1 MALGGEGRA
10 GVMEGMGALKE
21 SLGLEKKTTKTL
33 TEAEKTKPN
42 FRSRSDAPGRLY
54 LSGTYQPLP
63 RGLITHCP
71 ETVHPLHLPET
82 YHSLPNQKCHLN

>member
-54 LSGTYQPLP
+54 LSGTYHSLSRNLPPSTPVPKTYHPLP
-63 RGLITHCP
+63 N
-71 ETVHPLHLPET
+71 
-82 YHSLPNQKCHLN
+82 YKCHLN